1 VNDIAAHFAALRAAH
16 RPAFIPFLT
25 AGFPDRDTFRRLLAA
40 THASADFVE
49 IGIPFSDPVADGPSI
64 QAASEQALAHGMHVE
79 AVFDVLA
86 AERARPPCVLMTYAN
101 PVLAYGVEPFVRRA
115 REAGVAGVLFTD
127 VPVEEGVAWRR
138 AAEQAGLGVVQL
150 VAPTTAEA
158 RLPDLVAAATAF
170 VYCVSRTGTTGA
182 RAELAATARDTVE
195 RVRRVTTNP
204 VVVGFGVST
213 PEQAAR
219 VCEFA
224 DGVVV
229 GSALVDFIAAHAH
242 DADLAAA
249 FARHC
254 ATFAAAVHASRA

>member
-1 VNDIAAHFAALRAAH
+1 
-16 RPAFIPFLT
+16 
-25 AGFPDRDTFRRLLAA
+25 
-40 THASADFVE
+40 
-49 IGIPFSDPVADGPSI
+49 
-64 QAASEQALAHGMHVE
+64 
-79 AVFDVLA
+79 
-86 AERARPPCVLMTYAN
+86 
-101 PVLAYGVEPFVRRA
+101 
-115 REAGVAGVLFTD
+115 
-127 VPVEEGVAWRR
+127 
-138 AAEQAGLGVVQL
+138 
-150 VAPTTAEA
+150 
-158 RLPDLVAAATAF
+158 LPDLVAAATAF

-254 ATFAAAVHASRA
+254 AAFAAAVHASRA